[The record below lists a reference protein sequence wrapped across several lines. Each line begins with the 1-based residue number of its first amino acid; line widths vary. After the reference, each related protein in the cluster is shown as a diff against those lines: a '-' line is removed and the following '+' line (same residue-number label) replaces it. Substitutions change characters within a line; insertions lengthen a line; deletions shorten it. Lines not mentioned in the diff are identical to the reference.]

1 MMPLPTQQCSTMAK
15 LNHNQAFSPALV
27 CGKPGLRN
35 RRASTDDA
43 PSVALKAMLA
53 SAR

>member
-1 MMPLPTQQCSTMAK
+1 MAK
-15 LNHNQAFSPALV
+15 PNHNQAFKPGAMV

-43 PSVALKAMLA
+43 PSVVLKAMLA